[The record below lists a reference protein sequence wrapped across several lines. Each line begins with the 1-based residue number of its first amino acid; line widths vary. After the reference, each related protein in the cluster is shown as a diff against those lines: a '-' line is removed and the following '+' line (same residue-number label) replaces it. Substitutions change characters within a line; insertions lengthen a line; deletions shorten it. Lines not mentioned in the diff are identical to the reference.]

1 MRINRRQFAA
11 LMVVLSLPE
20 MSRAANGKSSLF
32 WRAKFPSQDI
42 VLFGYVRVR
51 ADFFPD
57 IMAEGKRLIDQS
69 KLVLIDMNPSLTLS
83 TTKFKNS
90 DLEPVFPRLPQPNQE
105 ELKTILSTSQ
115 AGNAIERLSGF
126 EVGLLLIGE
135 GQHSFTPDAP
145 SIGLE
150 LANYG
155 VSIGRAVKTL
165 ASDGEMQSMQKPLTL
180 EIINSVGPA
189 SIAYL
194 LDLRRRIGPIG
205 GYLDELYKAGKS
217 AEIASLGEEIAA
229 KGIFTPTDFMDA
241 DRLRA
246 LFVERIANMPA
257 GTNAFAILPI
267 GLLSGSY
274 SILPELRIRGAEVT
288 AIE

>member
-20 MSRAANGKSSLF
+20 MSRAANRKSSLF
-32 WRAKFPSQDI
+32 WRAKFQSQEI

-69 KLVLIDMNPSLTLS
+69 KLVLIDMNPSLILS

-90 DLEPVFPRLPQPNQE
+90 DLKPVFPRLPQPHQE

-115 AGNAIERLSGF
+115 AGNATERLSGF

-165 ASDGEMQSMQKPLTL
+165 ASDGEMQLMQKPPTL

-189 SIAYL
+189 SITYL

-205 GYLDELYKAGKS
+205 EYLDELYKAGKS

-267 GLLSGSY
+267 GLLGGSH

>member
-57 IMAEGKRLIDQS
+57 IMVEGKRLIDQS

-90 DLEPVFPRLPQPNQE
+90 DLRPVFPRLPQPNQE

-165 ASDGEMQSMQKPLTL
+165 GSDGEMQSMQKPLTL

-217 AEIASLGEEIAA
+217 AEVASLGEEIAA

>member
-20 MSRAANGKSSLF
+20 ISGAANGKSGLF
-32 WRAKFPSQDI
+32 WRAKFPSQEI

-51 ADFFPD
+51 SDFFPD
-57 IMAEGKRLIDQS
+57 IVAEGKRLIDQS
-69 KLVLIDMNPSLTLS
+69 KLILIDMNPGLTLS

-90 DLEPVFPRLPQPNQE
+90 DLRPVFPRLPQPYQE
-105 ELKTILSTSQ
+105 ELKAILSTSQ
-115 AGNAIERLSGF
+115 ARNATESLSGF

-135 GQHSFTPDAP
+135 GQHSFTADAP

-155 VSIGRAVKTL
+155 VSIGRSVKTL
-165 ASDGEMQSMQKPLTL
+165 ASDSEMRSMQKPPTL
-180 EIINSVGPA
+180 EMINSVGPD

-205 GYLDELYKAGKS
+205 EYLDELYKAGKS
-217 AEIASLGEEIAA
+217 AEIASLGEEITA

-246 LFVERIANMPA
+246 LFVERIANMPV
-257 GTNAFAILPI
+257 GTNAFAMLPI

-274 SILPELRIRGAEVT
+274 SILPELRTRDAEVT

>member
-1 MRINRRQFAA
+1 MEGRTQFLGEEPWLFQAA
-11 LMVVLSLPE
+11 KYPPWV
-20 MSRAANGKSSLF
+20 
-32 WRAKFPSQDI
+32 
-42 VLFGYVRVR
+42 
-51 ADFFPD
+51 
-57 IMAEGKRLIDQS
+57 
-69 KLVLIDMNPSLTLS
+69 
-83 TTKFKNS
+83 
-90 DLEPVFPRLPQPNQE
+90 
-105 ELKTILSTSQ
+105 
-115 AGNAIERLSGF
+115 LSGF

-165 ASDGEMQSMQKPLTL
+165 ASDGEMQSIQKPLTL

-194 LDLRRRIGPIG
+194 LDLRRRWISRQTLQGWEERRGCQPWR
-205 GYLDELYKAGKS
+205 
-217 AEIASLGEEIAA
+217 EIAA

-246 LFVERIANMPA
+246 LFVERIANRPA

-274 SILPELRIRGAEVT
+274 SHPSRTPDPRCRGDGNRIDLSAPSDT
-288 AIE
+288 ASAASLHVWNLVRLQR

>member
-1 MRINRRQFAA
+1 MRFYEVNSSSQIMAF
-11 LMVVLSLPE
+11 LSGVLSRRSPPTARC
-20 MSRAANGKSSLF
+20 SRCKS
-32 WRAKFPSQDI
+32 
-42 VLFGYVRVR
+42 
-51 ADFFPD
+51 
-57 IMAEGKRLIDQS
+57 
-69 KLVLIDMNPSLTLS
+69 
-83 TTKFKNS
+83 
-90 DLEPVFPRLPQPNQE
+90 PRLWR
-105 ELKTILSTSQ
+105 SS
-115 AGNAIERLSGF
+115 
-126 EVGLLLIGE
+126 
-135 GQHSFTPDAP
+135 
-145 SIGLE
+145 
-150 LANYG
+150 
-155 VSIGRAVKTL
+155 
-165 ASDGEMQSMQKPLTL
+165 
-180 EIINSVGPA
+180 NSVGPA

-205 GYLDELYKAGKS
+205 EYLDELYKVGKS

-267 GLLSGSY
+267 GLLGGSY